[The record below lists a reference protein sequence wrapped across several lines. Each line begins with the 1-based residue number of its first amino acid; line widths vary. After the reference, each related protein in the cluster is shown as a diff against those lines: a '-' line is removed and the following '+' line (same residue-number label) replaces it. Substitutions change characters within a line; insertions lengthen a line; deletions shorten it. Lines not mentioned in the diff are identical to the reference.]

1 MAVVS
6 LIPPKTLIVTGC
18 FRQHSSW
25 GHFSIFIMPLVF
37 GDSHS
42 TRWQSMLWVEILLA
56 WNHLEYFFEENAT
69 SFCLSIQMICL
80 LKVDQRLVNFCSE
93 DLSWSPEMDF
103 ASRPLNQCRWPL
115 SPKFMTWLILYKV
128 SMVFSFSD
136 CGSAV
141 LEWIRRAS
149 SLEPHED
156 TKVEISPKIRSYRPD
171 LIMMTWYFALLT
183 WLYTF

>member
-1 MAVVS
+1 M
-6 LIPPKTLIVTGC
+6 GYGRC
-18 FRQHSSW
+18 F
-25 GHFSIFIMPLVF
+25 
-37 GDSHS
+37 SHS
-42 TRWQSMLWVEILLA
+42 AENSCCYWLLSTAFELRSFQHIHHAISIRRFPFHSMLWVEILLA
-56 WNHLEYFFEENAT
+56 WHHLEYFFEENAT

-80 LKVDQRLVNFCSE
+80 LKVDQRLVNFCTE
-93 DLSWSPEMDF
+93 DLSWSPEMNF

-115 SPKFMTWLILYKV
+115 SPKFMTWLISYKL

-141 LEWIRRAS
+141 LEWICRAS

-156 TKVEISPKIRSYRPD
+156 TKVDIPPKIRSYRPD